1 MKAPIIETGRLVLQP
16 LSLNHLS
23 QDYINWL
30 NDPDV
35 TMYMES
41 GGNYNLEQLRNFL
54 EEQERKDIL
63 FWAIHIKESN
73 KHIGNIKIDPIN
85 ISENSG
91 EYGIMMG
98 DKLEWGKG
106 YAKEASINIINYCFK
121 KIGFSKITLG
131 VVEDNIS
138 AVELY
143 IRLGFKI
150 VSKNNNTGMYQG
162 KLCNSIRMVLV
173 NGE

>member
-16 LSLNHLS
+16 LSFKHLS
-23 QDYINWL
+23 HDYVSWM
-30 NDPDV
+30 NDLEV
-35 TMYMES
+35 IRYLES
-41 GGNYNLEQLRNFL
+41 GGNYTLEKLRSFL
-54 EEQERKDIL
+54 EEQERKDIF
-63 FWAIHIKESN
+63 FWAIHLKENSR
-73 KHIGNIKIDPIN
+73 HIGNIKIDPIN

-98 DKLEWGKG
+98 DKSEWGKG
-106 YAKEASINIINYCFK
+106 YAKEASMRVIEYCFK
-121 KIGFSKITLG
+121 NIGLSKITLG

-143 IRLGFKI
+143 IRMGFK
-150 VSKNNNTGMYQG
+150 VVEKKNNTGVYQG
-162 KLCNSIRMVLV
+162 KLCSSIRMVLG